1 MFNQYFKKVAA
12 SIFAIMIAGIANA
25 GGHLKEINFSL
36 DWAWQGMHGPFLL
49 AKERG
54 YYEEVGLSVNFDR
67 GFGSGDTI
75 SKIAAKA
82 YPMGFAEGTSLL
94 KFNAENPDDQ
104 VITVLVINDQSP
116 TGVISTK
123 SNGISKPSD
132 LMGKKVSATQ
142 SAATVLLWPVF
153 AEINNLDPDGIEY
166 LFVEPSLRD
175 SMVVQGQADAT
186 FGFSSTTV
194 LNMVQAG
201 VPEDEVT
208 YFTMAQYGL
217 KPYSSSIIVRKDYAA
232 ENPDIVKGFVAATV
246 KGMID
251 MLNDPDAGIALLK
264 KQEPLIDVKIET
276 ARWYLA
282 EELAIL
288 TPEVVKNG
296 ISVVDRKRYETAAS
310 QVAGAFD
317 LPIKP
322 NMDDYYD
329 PSFLP
334 PLEMRQIP
342 QAVKDR
348 LK

>member
-1 MFNQYFKKVAA
+1 
-12 SIFAIMIAGIANA
+12 
-25 GGHLKEINFSL
+25 
-36 DWAWQGMHGPFLL
+36 
-49 AKERG
+49 
-54 YYEEVGLSVNFDR
+54 
-67 GFGSGDTI
+67 
-75 SKIAAKA
+75 
-82 YPMGFAEGTSLL
+82 
-94 KFNAENPDDQ
+94 
-104 VITVLVINDQSP
+104 
-116 TGVISTK
+116 
-123 SNGISKPSD
+123 
-132 LMGKKVSATQ
+132 
-142 SAATVLLWPVF
+142 
-153 AEINNLDPDGIEY
+153 
-166 LFVEPSLRD
+166 
-175 SMVVQGQADAT
+175 MVVQGQADAT

-264 KQEPLIDVKIET
+264 KQEPLIDVEIET

-296 ISVVDRKRYETAAS
+296 ISVVDRKRYET
-310 QVAGAFD
+310 
-317 LPIKP
+317 LLLRWLERLIYPLNLTWMIITL
-322 NMDDYYD
+322 
-329 PSFLP
+329 SFLP

>member
-1 MFNQYFKKVAA
+1 MDRSYLQK
-12 SIFAIMIAGIANA
+12 SEDIM
-25 GGHLKEINFSL
+25 K
-36 DWAWQGMHGPFLL
+36 
-49 AKERG
+49 
-54 YYEEVGLSVNFDR
+54 VGLSVNFDR

-142 SAATVLLWPVF
+142 SAATVLLWLVF
-153 AEINNLDPDGIEY
+153 EDFIILDADVIEY
-166 LFVEPSLRD
+166 LFVVHSFRE

-264 KQEPLIDVKIET
+264 KQEPLIDVEIET

-310 QVAGAFD
+310 GGSSV
-317 LPIKP
+317 
-322 NMDDYYD
+322 
-329 PSFLP
+329 
-334 PLEMRQIP
+334 
-342 QAVKDR
+342 
-348 LK
+348 

>member
-1 MFNQYFKKVAA
+1 M
-12 SIFAIMIAGIANA
+12 
-25 GGHLKEINFSL
+25 
-36 DWAWQGMHGPFLL
+36 
-49 AKERG
+49 
-54 YYEEVGLSVNFDR
+54 
-67 GFGSGDTI
+67 
-75 SKIAAKA
+75 
-82 YPMGFAEGTSLL
+82 
-94 KFNAENPDDQ
+94 
-104 VITVLVINDQSP
+104 
-116 TGVISTK
+116 
-123 SNGISKPSD
+123 
-132 LMGKKVSATQ
+132 
-142 SAATVLLWPVF
+142 LWPVF

-232 ENPDIVKGFVAATV
+232 ENPDIVKGFVEATV

-296 ISVVDRKRYETAAS
+296 ISVVDRKRYETAAT